1 MNVEASRGSG
11 PGSPAALKQANTD
24 RLIDAV
30 REGGAVSQ
38 AGLARSTGLAPST
51 VSNLVRELVDAGVLE
66 VGVAERSD
74 GSGSGTRRVVRLAAM
89 PGNVAAVD
97 LGRFHLAVAIADITG
112 RVLAERRQTTP
123 GGWSLETS
131 LGQSRAL
138 IDELLVEAGVDHA
151 DVLRGVVALPSP
163 IDRRTGRAGS
173 ASILPAWVGV
183 DPDEVCEQA
192 FGFPTS
198 VQNDS
203 NLGALGEATW
213 GAAHGVDDMVYV
225 WVSEGVGCGLVV
237 GGRPHAGVGGVAGE
251 LGHTLQRSDY
261 GDLCRC
267 GSRGC
272 LETLVSTRA
281 IVRLLEPRTG
291 PLSGFGEVVAR
302 AEGGDH
308 LCRRVLSETG
318 RHIGVA
324 VANVINLLDPQR
336 IVVGGEIALA
346 GDLVLDPLRDAVHH
360 YAIPSAAE
368 TVEIVPT
375 ALGERAELLGAVA
388 AAIRTVAYTG

>member
-1 MNVEASRGSG
+1 MNIEASRGTG

-24 RLIDAV
+24 RLLEAV
-30 REGGAVSQ
+30 RQGGAVTQ
-38 AGLARSTGLAPST
+38 AGLARLTGLAPST
-51 VSNLVRELVDAGVLE
+51 VSNLVRELIDAGALE
-66 VGVAERSD
+66 VGRAARSEAP
-74 GSGSGTRRVVRLAAM
+74 GSGTRRVVRLAAM

-97 LGRFHLAVAIADITG
+97 LGRFHLAVAIADVTG
-112 RVLAERRQTTP
+112 RVLAERRRATT

-131 LGQSRAL
+131 LSESRAL
-138 IDELLVEAGVDHA
+138 IDELLAEAGVGHSD
-151 DVLRGVVALPSP
+151 LIRGVVALPAP
-163 IDRRTGRAGS
+163 IDRRTRRAGS

-213 GAAHGVDDMVYV
+213 GAGRGVDDMAYV
-225 WVSEGVGCGLVV
+225 WVSEGVGCGLIM
-237 GGRPHAGVGGVAGE
+237 GGRPHPGVGGVAGE
-251 LGHTLQRSDY
+251 LGHTLQRNDY

-267 GSRGC
+267 GNRGC

-281 IVRLLEPRTG
+281 IVRLLEPRSG
-291 PLSGFGEVVAR
+291 PLSGFDEVVAR
-302 AEGGDH
+302 ARGGDH

-324 VANVINLLDPQR
+324 VANLINLLDPQR
-336 IVVGGEIALA
+336 IVIGGEIARA
-346 GDLVLDPLRDAVHH
+346 GDLVLDPLSDAVHH

-368 TVEIVPT
+368 TVEIVPSE
-375 ALGERAELLGAVA
+375 LGERAELLGAVA
-388 AAIRTVAYTG
+388 TATHSMTSIG